1 MKRSLC
7 CSFARFVKRH
17 AGLLLIAL
25 VFLGANQASAQYE
38 VKSGV
43 RNRLSQRVPAPNPE
57 GLPPAGV
64 NLAPAGPPAI
74 TPQYANV
81 VESATSS
88 GLLSGG
94 SLGAYPGSVN
104 ALSGTTGG
112 VVLRRSSAGTT
123 FAFGVPKYFLGSV
136 ITPPDAIANPSG
148 ATRSVDVASFWR
160 AKPLL
165 PGEVVTNPSG
175 SVPTDYRDGTPAL
188 LASLPAGTLTSYY
201 YSPHAARVFAN
212 TPGLVSVTWVS
223 SVPDPDTNAY
233 VFYRENFSV
242 SSATSTTVRNIYWT
256 ERSYT
261 GPQVTIPTGQIERV
275 NPVFSNFFPE
285 KVPAEILLAGDSSRP
300 ATSTTQTQ
308 ALADQTQIVRTL
320 WYEKLNG
327 TGALHAYNVTGRI
340 LLEYLG
346 LERGDGTHE
355 FLGLDI
361 LNVERSITSSVHGVE
376 LGAEIRPYDGTS
388 EDPNDSLVAAP
399 VGTASGSGQVA
410 YYGIAPR
417 ADGSLIYYAEKTNDI
432 AERVAFYWLDQL
444 PIGIPGGRAVT
455 STINW
460 PKYLNH
466 YTLSWPTNVSKYVQY
481 TVDNPGSSVQSGT
494 GLQFQGGNLPQ
505 LVFQDSP
512 EGDMMLDSLTQRLI
526 VNFSGESD
534 RLNRTLLKF
543 TGSNGALWYVPLM
556 TQGAD
561 RASYVEGD
569 GESPATGTVYVGERL
584 LPPSS
589 AYSNAGYVAAGN
601 CYSPTAYIN
610 PFVSGVEA
618 AELGAIIPVNAL
630 PANGSSLTV
639 WWFKKV
645 PAKSAEFS
653 DFYTPAKV
661 GRYTAAYRDTF
672 TSNETFEQ
680 TPVADWS
687 DNRVQP
693 LLAPG
698 ATATGNVLGP
708 FGTYTLGG
716 AANSA
721 QSGPA
726 TSKTFF
732 PGAQAAD
739 GVTFSFKFYRLDLW
753 TGNEFRVFAQPAGD
767 SVPTQVFSSAFS
779 SNAAAT
785 VPASGTTSAAGVTY
799 DWSITPVAGG
809 YSDFATIGAAS
820 VPDQVFHVSVRATP
834 TTLAG
839 VDALSAVRLGF
850 GSNLSANTGAFA
862 VDDVAVALSAP
873 KIVLASN
880 QGSGT
885 LPSFVAAGSIYNQPD
900 PSAAGYNPNEEHA
913 LVLNGRAYALRDD
926 LNTVTGN
933 YESETAYTSQPAV
946 LIQYTH
952 PADKR
957 PAMAVYKVEREDN
970 FHKFEYKVTA
980 GTILNALSPMPLSL
994 LPLAVDPGTGLSK
1007 NTEVDLGAAYRDVA
1021 PVAGAPAE
1029 YTSFTFKDRKGYNWV
1044 YRGPHASSSTP
1055 GLGMQFYYAMRP
1067 GFVFPGLT
1075 TQPPE
1080 GTPLPYL
1087 RPVSDAGGYVGHPV
1101 TGTPISVVY
1110 RPAWPD
1116 LPPSLA
1122 VGETLALSKA
1132 GLPAVRGQ
1140 TSARVLYEQS
1150 IAVSGAGAPS
1160 VALVDPTRAK
1170 TVLLNGPGVG
1180 MTQLPASLKTT
1191 VNQGKTYF
1199 QLAQPHLQKRF
1210 YYTPQL
1216 GDIGGLVL
1224 VGEFVDVVAGEDFFN
1239 LNTLSAA
1246 DSLSLKGL
1254 VSADDPDRLKWNA
1267 AVDALATRVQTFVE
1281 NPSSRGT
1288 YVADPN
1294 LDAVANGV
1302 TLPQISASNTAVD
1315 SYALTALGKGSG
1327 YVTLLFGNGAAF
1339 TPAGEPVSLQILK
1352 VIPSLYKGDIK
1363 ALLPDNPLD
1372 EQSTLRHSNDFAA
1385 HPEYFD
1391 FQWRYSIE
1399 SLKPPQYS
1407 FGTQR
1412 VLGNTD
1418 SNQWQIASAPNAN
1431 PSVSAPVGYSAAANT
1446 LPYALGINSGS
1457 YKSSSGLPGK
1467 LLLSAGSLTFASALP
1482 SQVVFSAALGDS
1494 DGFVVYV
1501 NNKPVLAYNLP
1512 TGVPSPGGLPLTGA
1526 RIGLVLNGD
1535 GLARQFE
1542 IDPQSFVVGAN
1553 RFEVA
1558 LYSHTPAPSTAT
1570 EVDFRVHIPT
1580 KTDLVTAVG
1589 SGWITPTGTFANLL
1603 SLGGSAASPLG
1614 NPLLVFSDAFFTMR
1628 YRAKAGIGMVTGSG
1642 EGDWS
1647 EWAEPVFLGS
1657 WVKRVL
1663 DGINPFNQR
1672 TTDLN
1677 NNPVSTDVSVLT
1689 QAGKRWEG
1697 DVALN
1702 LSNINGFGLI
1712 EIYET
1717 VLNRVKAQSIEAGV
1731 TTDSVNN
1738 TLLLA
1743 AGYLSDLYLLVGDEA
1758 ADDATNP
1765 TLEIDSQSGAQQITS
1780 ARFSFEGQVNTL
1792 LQETLALWRGRDD
1805 VLTSTTVAPAYN
1817 RLYWNYINGIR
1828 SGEPIYAV
1836 NYNIK
1841 DQTGAAANGV
1851 IDATDAQTIYPQ
1863 GHGDAYG
1870 HYLTALKVYYKL
1882 LTNQTFTW
1890 VPSAE
1895 TVAILGQS
1903 VAVDYKDER
1912 KFATAAA
1919 ALAKAGYTTLAL
1931 TAREAFQDDE
1941 TTTWSSFSEAATNSN
1956 TGVTRYWG
1964 ADEWA
1969 ARAYQGAYF
1978 NWVNGN
1984 AMLPVSDTV
1993 HQGIAKVDRTTV
2005 PELGEI
2011 VTTAAKIF
2019 SLSSGLQAHINPLGL
2034 AVDSMTFDISPSELQ
2049 AGKTHFDQLY
2059 NRAVLAGVNAKE
2071 SFFRAGQ
2078 MNSLLRTQANNVDE
2092 YANVLS
2098 QQERTYQYRLTTLF
2112 GTPYAGDIGPG
2123 ALYAQGYT
2131 GPDLYHSIFIDKP
2144 SDLVDTS
2151 NSVTVQFREPVNV
2164 EAFSSW
2170 DLDAVYRRVNQPLEY
2185 TAKQFSI
2192 NKFTLGQFA
2201 TTSMGRRQQ
2210 VGKIQSALLD
2220 AYQAQVNLR
2229 EAVNT
2234 FTTLKRRFDR
2244 DYQLYSEMISG
2255 FDAATAQAA
2264 KKSREAAEISNA
2276 SFNISLSAAAF
2287 GITADYISALS
2298 EAFAEGLPKAIGF
2311 SNDVTSVGR
2320 SLALLA
2326 GTSGG
2331 FARDLLG
2338 LAAETKAALMDAKA
2352 ANLEGQAQA
2361 FIDDFNQETG
2371 NRQHVAEFERLYAQM
2386 LSTAFDMNRRLTEV
2400 QQASERVS
2408 QLYGEAN
2415 QILAERESFR
2425 TRAAAVVQGY
2435 RTRDV
2440 VYRDLRNEQLAQYSA
2455 LFDLAQTYTYCAVK
2469 AYDYE
2474 TGLLN
2479 TVAGRDFTKSII
2491 SNWSVGEFVGENPVS
2506 SKLGDP
2512 GLAGVLAAVRD
2523 DWAVVKG
2530 RLGFNNPDRNGTLF
2544 SLRQELFRIRTDKA
2558 TTDDNELWKQV
2569 LQQRVMSSVTSDPDV
2584 LRYCSKI
2591 TKQDG
2596 SPVPGIVIP
2605 FSTVIERGL
2614 NFFGWP
2620 LKPGDHNFS
2629 QTAFATKI
2637 LSAGVVFKGYVGM
2650 DSFTGTEP
2658 QSGDD
2663 NALSATPEIYLIPA
2677 GLDSMLTPPLGGI
2690 DKTRSWVVKDQAL
2703 PLPINIG
2710 ASRYSSKQ
2718 LFTPEGTLNEQ
2729 LWIPRKHQSFR
2740 PVDNVSFFYG
2750 TMPAEYTNSRL
2761 VGRSVWN
2768 SQWKIVIPAESL
2780 LFDKQEGLSRFIQSV
2795 SDIKLFL
2802 RTYSNSG
2809 N

>member
-1 MKRSLC
+1 MKRSLS
-7 CSFARFVKRH
+7 CSLALLLKRQS
-17 AGLLLIAL
+17 GLLVLAL
-25 VFLGANQASAQYE
+25 VLLGSSFASAQFE

-43 RNRLSQRVPAPNPE
+43 RNRLSQRVPAPNPQ

-64 NLAPAGPPAI
+64 NVAPSGPPAI

-81 VESATSS
+81 VEAAASS
-88 GLLSGG
+88 GLLFGG
-94 SLGAYPGSVN
+94 SLGAYPSSVN

-112 VVLRRSSAGTT
+112 VALRRSSAGTT
-123 FAFGVPKYFLGSV
+123 FAFGVPRYFLGSA
-136 ITPPDAIANPSG
+136 IIPPTAILNSSG
-148 ATRSVDVASFWR
+148 ALRSVDAPGFWR
-160 AKPLL
+160 AEPLR
-165 PGEVVTNPSG
+165 PGEVVNNPSG
-175 SVPTDYRDGTPAL
+175 TAPTDYRDGSPAL
-188 LASLPAGTLTSYY
+188 LASLPTGILTSYY
-201 YSPHAARVFAN
+201 YSPHAGRVFAN

-233 VFYRENFSV
+233 VFFKETFSV
-242 SSATSTTVRNIYWT
+242 SSASTTPVRNIYWT

-285 KVPAEILLAGDSSRP
+285 KVPTEVILAGDSTRST
-300 ATSTTQTQ
+300 ASTTQTQ

-361 LNVERSITSSVHGVE
+361 INVERSLPPTVHSIE
-376 LGAEIRPYDGTS
+376 LGSEILPFDGS
-388 EDPNDSLVAAP
+388 LVDPGAGLVAAP
-399 VGTASGSGQVA
+399 VGTASGSGQIA

-417 ADGSLIYYAEKTNDI
+417 ADGSLVYYAERTNDI

-460 PKYLNH
+460 PKHLNQ
-466 YTLSWPTNVSKYVQY
+466 YTLAWPTSVSKYVQY

-512 EGDMMLDSLTQRLI
+512 EGDMALDSLTQRLI
-526 VNFSGESD
+526 VNFAGESD

-543 TGSNGALWYVPLM
+543 TGTNGALWYVPLM

-561 RASYVEGD
+561 RDSYLEGD
-569 GESPATGTVYVGERL
+569 GEAPATGTVYVGERL
-584 LPPSS
+584 QPPSP

-610 PFVSGVEA
+610 PFVSGVPA
-618 AELGAIIPVNAL
+618 AELGAVIPVNAL
-630 PANGSSLTV
+630 PAGGSNLTV

-661 GRYTAAYRDTF
+661 GRYTVAYREAL
-672 TSNETFEQ
+672 TSTETFEQ
-680 TPVADWS
+680 PPVAGWS
-687 DNRVQP
+687 DNRVQS
-693 LLAPG
+693 LLSPG
-698 ATATGNVLGP
+698 AAASGNVLGP
-708 FGTYTLGG
+708 FGTYAIGG
-716 AANSA
+716 TVNSA
-721 QSGPA
+721 KSGPA

-739 GVTFSFKFYRLDLW
+739 GVAFSFKLYRLDAW

-767 SVPTQVFSSAFS
+767 LVPTQVLSSAFS
-779 SNAAAT
+779 STAAAT
-785 VPASGTTSAAGVTY
+785 APTSGTTSVAGVTY
-799 DWSITPVAGG
+799 DWSITPVAGS
-809 YSDFATIGAAS
+809 YTDFATVGAPS
-820 VPDQVFHVSVRATP
+820 VPDQIFNVSVRATP

-839 VDALSAVRLGF
+839 VDALSAVQLGF

-862 VDDVAVALSAP
+862 VDAVTMALSTP

-885 LPSFVAAGSIYNQPD
+885 LPSSVASGSVYNQPD
-900 PSAAGYNPNEEHA
+900 PKAVGYNPNEEHA
-913 LVLNGRAYALRDD
+913 LLLNGRVYALRDD

-933 YESETAYTSQPAV
+933 YEAIPAYTSLPAV
-946 LIQYTH
+946 LIQYTD
-952 PADKR
+952 PVDKR
-957 PAMAVYKVEREDN
+957 PAMAVYSVEREDN
-970 FHKFEYKVTA
+970 FHKFDYKVTA
-980 GTILNALSPMPLSL
+980 GTILNALSPLPLPL
-994 LPLAVDPGTGLSK
+994 LPLPVDPASGLSK
-1007 NTEVDLGAAYRDVA
+1007 NSEVDLGEAFHDVA

-1029 YTSFTFKDRKGYNWV
+1029 YAAFTFKDRKGYDWV
-1044 YRGPHASSSTP
+1044 YRGPHVASSTP

-1067 GFVFPGLT
+1067 GFVFPGRA

-1087 RPVSDAGGYVGHPV
+1087 RPLSEAGDYVGDPV
-1101 TGTPISVVY
+1101 TGTPITVVY
-1110 RPAWPD
+1110 RPSWPEM
-1116 LPPSLA
+1116 PPSLS
-1122 VGETLALSKA
+1122 VGETLALPKA

-1140 TSARVLYEQS
+1140 TSARVLYQQS
-1150 IAVSGAGAPS
+1150 IAVTGPGAAS
-1160 VALVDPTRAK
+1160 ATLVDPSRAK
-1170 TVLLNGPGVG
+1170 TVLLNASGVG
-1180 MTQLPASLKTT
+1180 MTKLPVSLKTT
-1191 VNQGKTYF
+1191 DSQGKTYF

-1216 GDIGGLVL
+1216 GDIGGLVFI
-1224 VGEFVDVVAGEDFFN
+1224 GEFVDVVAGEDFFN
-1239 LNTLSAA
+1239 LNTLSPA
-1246 DSLSLKGL
+1246 DSLALKGL
-1254 VSADDPDRLKWNA
+1254 VSVDDPDYQNWGA
-1267 AVDALATRVQTFVE
+1267 AIDALATRVQTFVE
-1281 NPSSRGT
+1281 SRSSPGT
-1288 YVADPN
+1288 YLPESN
-1294 LDAVANGV
+1294 LDVVVNGA
-1302 TLPQISASNTAVD
+1302 TLPQITASNTAVD

-1327 YVTLLFGNGAAF
+1327 YVTLLFGDGEAF
-1339 TPAGEPVSLQILK
+1339 TPAGEPVSMQILK
-1352 VIPSLYKGDIK
+1352 VLPSLYKGDLK
-1363 ALLPDNPLD
+1363 ALLPSNPLD

-1391 FQWRYSIE
+1391 FQWRYSTE
-1399 SLKPPQYS
+1399 ALKPPIYS

-1412 VLGNTD
+1412 ILGTT
-1418 SNQWQIASAPNAN
+1418 SSSQWQMISAPTAN
-1431 PSVSAPVGYSAAANT
+1431 PSTSAPVVYSAVTNT
-1446 LPYALGINSGS
+1446 LPYALAINSGS
-1457 YKSSSGLPGK
+1457 FNSSAGLPGK
-1467 LLLSAGSLTFASALP
+1467 LLLCAGSLTFSPSLP
-1482 SQVVFSAALGDS
+1482 SQVVFSINLASAE
-1494 DGFVVYV
+1494 GFVVYV
-1501 NNKPVLAYNLP
+1501 NNKPVLAHNLP
-1512 TGVPSPGGLPLTGA
+1512 TGVLAPGGIPLTGA
-1526 RIGLVLNGD
+1526 RIGLVSAEE
-1535 GLARQFE
+1535 GLAKQFE
-1542 IDPQSFVVGAN
+1542 IDPKYFQIGAN
-1553 RFEVA
+1553 RLEVA
-1558 LYSHTPAPSTAT
+1558 LYSSDPAPTAQSN
-1570 EVDFRVHIPT
+1570 VDIRIHVPS
-1580 KTDLVTAVG
+1580 KTDLVTATG
-1589 SGWITPTGTFANLL
+1589 SKWITPTGTLNNQV

-1642 EGDWS
+1642 DADWS

-1702 LSNINGFGLI
+1702 LSSINSFGLI

-1743 AGYLSDLYLLVGDEA
+1743 AGYLSDLYMLVGNEA

-1765 TLEIDSQSGAQQITS
+1765 TIEIDSQTAAQQITS
-1780 ARFSFEGQVNTL
+1780 ARFSFEGQVETL

-1805 VLTSTTVAPAYN
+1805 IFTSTKVAPAYN

-1851 IDATDAQTIYPQ
+1851 IDATDAQNTYPQ

-1882 LTNQTFTW
+1882 ITNKTFTW
-1890 VPSAE
+1890 VPSPE

-1912 KFATAAA
+1912 KFATAAS

-1931 TAREAFQDDE
+1931 TAREDFQDDE
-1941 TTTWSSFSEAATNSN
+1941 AAGWTAFSEAKTNSD

-1964 ADEWA
+1964 VDEWA
-1969 ARAYQGAYF
+1969 ARAYQGSYF
-1978 NWVNGN
+1978 NWINGN
-1984 AMLPVSDTV
+1984 AMLPVNDTV
-1993 HQGIAKVDRTTV
+1993 HQGIAKVDRSTV

-2011 VTTAAKIF
+2011 VTTATKIF
-2019 SLSSGLQAHINPLGL
+2019 SLCSGLQAHLDPLGL
-2034 AVDSMTFDISPSELQ
+2034 ALDSMTFDISPSELQ

-2059 NRAVLAGVNAKE
+2059 ERAVRAGVNAKE

-2078 MNSLLRTQANNVDE
+2078 MNSLLRNQANNLDE

-2098 QQERTYQYRLTTLF
+2098 QQENTYQYRLTTLF

-2164 EAFSSW
+2164 EAFTSW
-2170 DLDAVYRRVNQPLEY
+2170 DLDAVYSRVNEPLEY
-2185 TAKQFSI
+2185 TSKQFTI
-2192 NKFTLGQFA
+2192 NKFSIGQFA
-2201 TTSMGRRQQ
+2201 GAAMGRRLQ

-2220 AYQAQVNLR
+2220 CYQTQVNLR
-2229 EAVNT
+2229 ESVNT
-2234 FTTLKRRFDR
+2234 FTALKRRFDR

-2255 FDAATAQAA
+2255 FDAATAQAD
-2264 KKSREAAEISNA
+2264 KKSSEAAEISNA
-2276 SFNISLSAAAF
+2276 SFNITLSAAAF

-2320 SLALLA
+2320 AFALLA
-2326 GTSGG
+2326 GASGG
-2331 FARDLLG
+2331 FARELLG

-2352 ANLEGQAQA
+2352 ADLEGQAQA
-2361 FIDDFNQETG
+2361 YIDDFNHETG

-2386 LSTAFDMNRRLTEV
+2386 LSTAFDMNRRLTEL

-2408 QLYGEAN
+2408 QLYAEAN

-2425 TRAAAVVQGY
+2425 IRAAAVIQGY

-2479 TVAGRDFTKSII
+2479 TIAGRRFTERII
-2491 SNWSVGEFVGENPVS
+2491 SNWSVGEFVGQNPVS

-2544 SLRQELFRIRTDKA
+2544 SLRQELFRIRTDQA
-2558 TTDDNELWKQV
+2558 TADDNSVWQQV
-2569 LQQRVMSSVTSDPDV
+2569 LQQRIMSNVTSDPDV

-2591 TKQDG
+2591 AKADG
-2596 SPVPGIVIP
+2596 SAVPGIVIP

-2620 LKPGDHNFS
+2620 LASGDHNFS

-2650 DSFTGTEP
+2650 DSLTGAEP
-2658 QSGDD
+2658 QSSNA

-2677 GLDSMLTPPLGGI
+2677 GVDSMLTPPLGGV
-2690 DKTRSWVVKDQAL
+2690 DQKRSWLVKDQAL

-2710 ASRYSSKQ
+2710 ASQYSSKQ

-2729 LWIPRKHQSFR
+2729 LWIPRKHQAFR
-2740 PVDNVSFFYG
+2740 PVDSASYFYG
-2750 TMPAEYTNSRL
+2750 TTPAEYTNSRL

-2780 LFDKQEGLSRFIQSV
+2780 LYDKQEGLDRFIRSV